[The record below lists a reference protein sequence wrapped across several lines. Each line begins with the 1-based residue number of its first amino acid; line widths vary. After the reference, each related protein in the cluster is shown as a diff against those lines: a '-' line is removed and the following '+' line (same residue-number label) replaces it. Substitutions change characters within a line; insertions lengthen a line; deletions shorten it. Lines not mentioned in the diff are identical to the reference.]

1 MKLLKN
7 KNIKYV
13 AFIIIAV
20 IVIVSTAFF
29 NLFTK
34 KENAVETYI
43 DGVHSDNLPA
53 KDSGY
58 IVEKVVCDN
67 DKNPTWNNDN
77 WMIEH
82 SEHWQKESCSVYFKK
97 LESFTLADRT
107 FYLDEMQKCPSINSD
122 GTVTVEGAEE
132 TDGYLCRA
140 KDAYGDSYYYR
151 GNVTN
156 NYVKF
161 AGYYW
166 RIIRYNG
173 DGTVRVIY
181 DGTSAH
187 SNSDISTDRQIG
199 ATTFNNYWK
208 QDDILVNTNSFVH
221 YDNAGIGYMYG
232 NRDDIVEYSSQY
244 LPSTYK
250 NTNTYY
256 IAKEYNY
263 DFSTDRFTLK
273 EPIAILGSDMSI
285 DYVGYY
291 TYNSDI
297 SNESNQYIYKITS
310 VASKL
315 SGMTVNYS
323 YVTYGTTSKKK
334 AQTNTNSSDIK
345 AYIDTWYENNIKGT
359 ANERYVADNIFCND
373 RSFALNNVGTGS
385 GTTNTYYRWS
395 SFANNSNNNKMML
408 MCPQQNDAFTVD
420 DTIKGNGALTYG
432 VGVITT
438 DEVVLAGGWS
448 SSNSNYYLYTGHNYW
463 TISPSL
469 FGGKYASEHFVS
481 YDGKAFGTGFIEDEN
496 DVRPVLNL
504 SSDILKK
511 GSGTAEDPFHLS
523 EN

>member
-107 FYLDEMQKCPSINSD
+107 FYLNEMQKCPSINSD

-323 YVTYGTTSKKK
+323 YVTYGTT
-334 AQTNTNSSDIK
+334 
-345 AYIDTWYENNIKGT
+345 
-359 ANERYVADNIFCND
+359 
-373 RSFALNNVGTGS
+373 
-385 GTTNTYYRWS
+385 NTYYRWS

-481 YDGKAFGTGFIEDEN
+481 SDGKAFGTGFIEDEN

>member
-1 MKLLKN
+1 
-7 KNIKYV
+7 
-13 AFIIIAV
+13 
-20 IVIVSTAFF
+20 
-29 NLFTK
+29 
-34 KENAVETYI
+34 
-43 DGVHSDNLPA
+43 
-53 KDSGY
+53 
-58 IVEKVVCDN
+58 
-67 DKNPTWNNDN
+67 
-77 WMIEH
+77 MIEH

-107 FYLDEMQKCPSINSD
+107 FYLNEMQKCPSINSD

-256 IAKEYNY
+256 IC
-263 DFSTDRFTLK
+263 L
-273 EPIAILGSDMSI
+273 
-285 DYVGYY
+285 
-291 TYNSDI
+291 
-297 SNESNQYIYKITS
+297 
-310 VASKL
+310 
-315 SGMTVNYS
+315 
-323 YVTYGTTSKKK
+323 
-334 AQTNTNSSDIK
+334 
-345 AYIDTWYENNIKGT
+345 
-359 ANERYVADNIFCND
+359 
-373 RSFALNNVGTGS
+373 
-385 GTTNTYYRWS
+385 
-395 SFANNSNNNKMML
+395 
-408 MCPQQNDAFTVD
+408 
-420 DTIKGNGALTYG
+420 
-432 VGVITT
+432 
-438 DEVVLAGGWS
+438 
-448 SSNSNYYLYTGHNYW
+448 LYT
-463 TISPSL
+463 SPSPRDC
-469 FGGKYASEHFVS
+469 S
-481 YDGKAFGTGFIEDEN
+481 
-496 DVRPVLNL
+496 
-504 SSDILKK
+504 
-511 GSGTAEDPFHLS
+511 
-523 EN
+523 

>member
-20 IVIVSTAFF
+20 IVIVSTVFF

-107 FYLDEMQKCPSINSD
+107 FYLNEMQKCPSINSD

-161 AGYYW
+161 ADKYW
-166 RIIRYNG
+166 RIVRYNG

-181 DGTSAH
+181 DGTTTHANGES
-187 SNSDISTDRQIG
+187 SKDRQIG
-199 ATTFNNYWK
+199 KIAFN
-208 QDDILVNTNSFVH
+208 DSVIDNTYV
-221 YDNAGIGYMYG
+221 GYMYG
-232 NRDDIVEYSSQY
+232 NRTNILTSKNRSS
-244 LPSTYK
+244 STIYDK
-250 NTNTYY
+250 EFTYY
-256 IAKEYNY
+256 IAKEYDY
-263 DFSTDRFTLK
+263 DVVADKFILK
-273 EPIAILGSDMSI
+273 NPIAIKTGDMSNA
-285 DYVGYY
+285 YVGYY
-291 TYNSDI
+291 YFENDDI
-297 SNESNQYIYKITS
+297 NYSNTYIYRILNVKTNTPNIVIDDEYITY
-310 VASKL
+310 A
-315 SGMTVNYS
+315 
-323 YVTYGTTSKKK
+323 TTSKEA
-334 AQTNTNSSDIK
+334 AQTNSNDSKIK
-345 AYIDTWYENNIKGT
+345 SYLDLWYENNIKGT
-359 ANERYVADNIFCND
+359 VNEQYVKDNLFCND
-373 RSFALNNVGTGS
+373 RSFEDTGNGYGS
-385 GTTNTYYRWS
+385 ENTSYRVNYADLYYK
-395 SFANNSNNNKMML
+395 NKMML
-408 MCPQQNDAFTVD
+408 TCVQKNDAFTVN
-420 DTIKGNGALTYG
+420 DTLNGNGALTYG
-432 VGVITT
+432 VGLITI
-438 DEVVLAGGWS
+438 DEVILAGGWKS
-448 SSNSNYYLYTGHNYW
+448 ANLKFYLYNGQDYW
-463 TISPSL
+463 TMTPFNFFS
-469 FGGKYASEHFVS
+469 FFASEGYVAHHSKVNSLSVS
-481 YDGKAFGTGFIEDEN
+481 HEFG
-496 DVRPVLNL
+496 VRPVLNL
-504 SSDILKK
+504 CSDILKK
-511 GSGTAEDPFHLS
+511 GSGTADDPFHLS